1 MCIRDRVTEHT
12 LDLRPEKVKAMG
24 PKMSGIEDRDA
35 RNRETMEATLAALA
49 LAAER

>member
-1 MCIRDRVTEHT
+1 
-12 LDLRPEKVKAMG
+12 
-24 PKMSGIEDRDA
+24 MSGIEDRDA